1 MKLTKGK
8 ISKLYKKNKQSVRRK
23 KGGKGKTGRNRTF
36 RKNKG
41 LNLANKSLKHFYN
54 KYGGQAAVDPNA
66 PAPAGES
73 PTVLASSDPT
83 ATGESPTVLASSDPT
98 ATGESPTVLASSD
111 PTVPAG
117 ESPTVLASSDPTA
130 TGESPTVLASSDPNA
145 PPADPNS
152 PPVADPAA
160 PDPPGVVIDT
170 TDPNPAG
177 QSPGEVIDPNA
188 ATDTSAATSADASA
202 AAPSSDT
209 SAAPSSDTSAAAPS
223 SDTSA
228 DTSAAPSPDASIVPG
243 SPTVDTTDNFASAS
257 APAPASGDNS
267 ASPASSGNMNQISN
281 NSTSNDKITI
291 SGDPNQIVTLVSQ
304 LEKNGSQQ
312 GGVDPFSPNV
322 SYAQAEGNSG
332 LNLFSGT
339 GGKSR
344 KFKTTRKRR
353 AKKSNKKTKC
363 KK

>member
-66 PAPAGES
+66 PA
-73 PTVLASSDPT
+73 
-83 ATGESPTVLASSDPT
+83 
-98 ATGESPTVLASSD
+98 
-111 PTVPAG
+111 PAG

>member
-8 ISKLYKKNKQSVRRK
+8 ISKLYKKNKQSLRRK

-111 PTVPAG
+111 PT
-117 ESPTVLASSDPTA
+117 A
-130 TGESPTVLASSDPNA
+130 TGESPTVLASSDPTVPADPNA
-145 PPADPNS
+145 PPADPNA

-160 PDPPGVVIDT
+160 PDPPGVVIDS

-188 ATDTSAATSADASA
+188 ATDASATSADASA

-209 SAAPSSDTSAAAPS
+209 SAAPSSDTTAAPS
-223 SDTSA
+223 SDTTAAPSS

-243 SPTVDTTDNFASAS
+243 SPTVDTTDNFASAP

>member
-8 ISKLYKKNKQSVRRK
+8 ISKLYKKNKQSLRRK

-111 PTVPAG
+111 PTVPA
-117 ESPTVLASSDPTA
+117 
-130 TGESPTVLASSDPNA
+130 DPNA
-145 PPADPNS
+145 PPADPNA

-188 ATDTSAATSADASA
+188 ATDAAATSADTSA

-209 SAAPSSDTSAAAPS
+209 SAAPS

-257 APAPASGDNS
+257 APASGDNS

-291 SGDPNQIVTLVSQ
+291 SGPPDQIVTLVSQ